1 MVWIL
6 GVVFEFDWM
15 IGRGFYDYRLFV
27 KMGSSGNALF
37 LFLFCVVFFFF
48 FMDSAVFVL
57 HVAVDEFLRMGF

>member
-15 IGRGFYDYRLFV
+15 IGRGFYDFRLFV

-37 LFLFCVVFFFF
+37 LFCVVFFFSWIRRCLSC
-48 FMDSAVFVL
+48 MLLLMSS
-57 HVAVDEFLRMGF
+57 